1 MENKTTFALES
12 QPTRHPDVFTSMTGD
27 EAVLVLPQRG
37 QVKVLNQVGAFLWEL
52 LDGQH
57 TVADLVEQLCQS
69 FEVDEQTAQADI
81 LAFLKDLEARDLLAS
96 TQIVSKE

>member
-1 MENKTTFALES
+1 MENNTIFALES
-12 QPTRHPDVFTSMTGD
+12 RPTRHPDVFTSITGD

-57 TVADLVEQLCQS
+57 SVADLIEQLCQS
-69 FEVDEQTAQADI
+69 YEVDEQTAQADI
-81 LAFLKDLEARDLLAS
+81 LAFLKDLETRDLLAS
-96 TQIVSKE
+96 THTLSKE